1 MELNVVVNNM
11 FDEEELAILD
21 AVERGVLKTS
31 IDAEQE
37 IALARQAARKS

>member
-21 AVERGVLKTS
+21 AVIPPKNKRG
-31 IDAEQE
+31 
-37 IALARQAARKS
+37 